1 MSFSIL
7 FRVSESTAI
16 ADSAGL
22 IEILW
27 PDFFLRQS
35 RLILPANIFF
45 QSSDFNLSGKN
56 AINNRLRMFLVESKK
71 ACGKLKVGKPTPT
84 ILIKHKS
91 RLSSPRRQ
99 PRIKPGCDD
108 NALFFDG

>member
-7 FRVSESTAI
+7 FRVSI

-71 ACGKLKVGKPTPT
+71 ACGKLKVSKPT